1 MSDPRRCRTDTKVL
15 CVRGRPCHTW
25 GVNVTYPGGRA
36 LQRAAL
42 RVTLAVALTT
52 PMTAAAVSTTED
64 ATADAVLNIRVTNV
78 RSESGHV
85 LLLVFNDAS
94 GFPNVSGKAVHR
106 VRIRAQKGRVSHSVP
121 GLPPGRYAI
130 TVVHDEN
137 DNKKLDKNLFGIP
150 KEGWGTSRNPRP
162 RTRAPRWSESSF
174 ALEASA
180 NKAVAISLLY
190 P

>member
-1 MSDPRRCRTDTKVL
+1 
-15 CVRGRPCHTW
+15 
-25 GVNVTYPGGRA
+25 
-36 LQRAAL
+36 
-42 RVTLAVALTT
+42 
-52 PMTAAAVSTTED
+52 MTAAAVSTTED

-130 TVVHDEN
+130 TVVHDET
-137 DNKKLDKNLFGIP
+137 DNKNRFDVGRMQLFYGNEQLGKKWRKRLADGDRRTAELLKPLQLYLTLTLKNCGP
-150 KEGWGTSRNPRP
+150 QPHP
-162 RTRAPRWSESSF
+162 QP
-174 ALEASA
+174 
-180 NKAVAISLLY
+180 
-190 P
+190 

>member
-1 MSDPRRCRTDTKVL
+1 MAEAEAID
-15 CVRGRPCHTW
+15 G
-25 GVNVTYPGGRA
+25 N
-36 LQRAAL
+36 AA
-42 RVTLAVALTT
+42 
-52 PMTAAAVSTTED
+52 
-64 ATADAVLNIRVTNV
+64 
-78 RSESGHV
+78 
-85 LLLVFNDAS
+85 
-94 GFPNVSGKAVHR
+94 
-106 VRIRAQKGRVSHSVP
+106 
-121 GLPPGRYAI
+121 
-130 TVVHDEN
+130 N

>member
-1 MSDPRRCRTDTKVL
+1 ML
-15 CVRGRPCHTW
+15 
-25 GVNVTYPGGRA
+25 A
-36 LQRAAL
+36 L
-42 RVTLAVALTT
+42 ALTI

-64 ATADAVLNIRVTNV
+64 AAADATLNIRVTNV
-78 RSESGHV
+78 RSEDGHV

-94 GFPNVSGKAVHR
+94 GFPNVSEKAVHR
-106 VRIRAQKGRVSHSVP
+106 ARIRAHKGRVSHSVP
-121 GLPPGRYAI
+121 GLAPGQYAI

-174 ALEASA
+174 TLDAGAD
-180 NKAVAISLLY
+180 KAVAISLLY